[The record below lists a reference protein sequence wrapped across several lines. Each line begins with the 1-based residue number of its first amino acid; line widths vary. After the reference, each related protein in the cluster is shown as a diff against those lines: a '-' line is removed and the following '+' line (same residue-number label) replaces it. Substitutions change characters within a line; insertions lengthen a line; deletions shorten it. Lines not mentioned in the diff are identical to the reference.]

1 MAHARTAI
9 QAVRKQK
16 GNNRM
21 VQEKQISRLE
31 EISMNS
37 WPSLK
42 NEIYD
47 GWILRYSNGY
57 TKRANSVI
65 PLYKS
70 SLPIYEKIELCREKY
85 LSNNL
90 PLIFKLTE
98 LNNDI
103 DEILDNNKFNK
114 IDISK
119 VKAINVNIIENQT
132 DANVIISNR
141 LEKEWIDA
149 YFEISN
155 LQEKEKQ
162 LTSIEMLNRIP
173 GLLITCLK
181 KFDQKI
187 VGVGLGIIDTNYLG
201 LFDIIVDEKYRRNGY
216 GKDIV
221 LNLLAEA
228 KRRKINNAYLQVVEN
243 NKAANSLYDKIGFKD
258 VYRYWYRKE
267 EAIHGQ

>member
-1 MAHARTAI
+1 MIDENLIR
-9 QAVRKQK
+9 
-16 GNNRM
+16 
-21 VQEKQISRLE
+21 RLE

-47 GWILRYSNGY
+47 GWVLRYSNGY

-70 SLPIYEKIELCREKY
+70 SLPIIEKIEMCREKY
-85 LSNNL
+85 YSMNL
-90 PLIFKLTE
+90 PFIFKITE
-98 LNNDI
+98 LNKDI
-103 DEILDNNKFNK
+103 EDVLDNYKFK
-114 IDISK
+114 TIDSSI
-119 VKAINVNIIENQT
+119 VKTINTNNIQNQN
-132 DANVIISNR
+132 DKNIIISNK
-141 LEKEWIDA
+141 LNDEWTNA
-149 YFEISN
+149 YFQFSN

-173 GLLITCLK
+173 GSLITSLM
-181 KFDQKI
+181 KI
-187 VGVGLGIIDTNYLG
+187 NQNVLGVGLGIINSNYLG

-221 LNLLAEA
+221 LSLLAEA
-228 KRRKINNAYLQVVEN
+228 KRRKINSAYLQVIEN
-243 NKAANSLYDKIGFKD
+243 NVVANSLYEKIGFRD

-267 EAIHGQ
+267 EAVHGQ

>member
-1 MAHARTAI
+1 MSR
-9 QAVRKQK
+9 
-16 GNNRM
+16 
-21 VQEKQISRLE
+21 EKLIRRLE

-47 GWILRYSNGY
+47 GWVLRYSNGY

-70 SLPIYEKIELCREKY
+70 SLPINEKIELCREKY
-85 LSNNL
+85 LSMNL

-98 LNNDI
+98 LNSDI
-103 DEILDNNKFNK
+103 DEMLNSYKFNK
-114 IDISK
+114 IDTSK
-119 VKAINVNIIENQT
+119 VKMINVKTIVNQT
-132 DANVIISNR
+132 DDNITTSNR
-141 LEKEWIDA
+141 LKKEWTDA
-149 YFEISN
+149 YFEFSN
-155 LQEKEKQ
+155 QQDKEKQ

-181 KFDQKI
+181 KMNQKI
-187 VGVGLGIIDTNYLG
+187 VGVGLGIIDTNYFG
-201 LFDIIVDEKYRRNGY
+201 LFDIIVNEKYRGNGY

-221 LNLLAEA
+221 LKLLAEA
-228 KRRKINNAYLQVVEN
+228 KRLKINNVYLQVVEN
-243 NKAANSLYDKIGFKD
+243 NMAANSLYDKIGFKD

-267 EAIHGQ
+267 EAIHG